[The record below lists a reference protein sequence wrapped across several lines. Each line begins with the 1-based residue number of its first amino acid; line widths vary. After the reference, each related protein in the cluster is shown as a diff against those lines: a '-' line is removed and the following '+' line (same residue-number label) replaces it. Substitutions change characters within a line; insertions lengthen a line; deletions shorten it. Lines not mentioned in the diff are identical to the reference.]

1 MASRLWSEIRPDLR
15 TILTGLSLTTPRYPL
30 DQEGR
35 YAWGTVASI
44 KTGGAVEAQPTGGG
58 YQYVAREVHIQR
70 GVVVGANLSED
81 ETQDTLIDAQD
92 ALLGAFLYDGNQPEG
107 VNNIYLV
114 EMLAPV
120 QDESNEWIIEIVLR
134 IEYAVDVP

>member
-15 TILTGLSLTTPRYPL
+15 TILTGLSLSAPRYPL
-30 DQEGR
+30 EQEGR
-35 YAWGTVASI
+35 FAWGTVASLSP
-44 KTGGAVEAQPTGGG
+44 GGAIEAQPTGGG
-58 YQYVAREVHIQR
+58 YQYIAREVRLKR
-70 GVVVGANLSED
+70 GAVVGANLSED
-81 ETQDTLIDAQD
+81 ETQDILIDAQD

-120 QDESNEWIIEIVLR
+120 QDESNEWIIELVLR